1 MKTIVIA
8 NQKGGVGKSTTATT
22 LASMLSE
29 RGYRTLLI
37 DTDMQCNSTDTYRAE
52 TENVATLYDV
62 ILADENERIP
72 ISEAI
77 QTTEYGSIIASDQL
91 LGNADTIIKN
101 DAVNGIYRLQE
112 ALETISSDWDYV
124 IIDTNPTLNSMIY
137 NSLVAA
143 DEIIIPVV
151 ADRYALAGLSQLSG
165 TIKAI
170 KSRPN
175 KNLKVAGLL
184 LIKYKNQT
192 KLGKQ
197 VREDLEK
204 IASQMDTRLF
214 NTTIRETVKVQ
225 ESQVERE
232 PLIKYAPNSTACI
245 DYSAFVDELLERG
258 N

>member
-1 MKTIVIA
+1 MKTLVIA

-22 LASMLSE
+22 IASILNE
-29 RGYRTLLI
+29 KGYKTLLI
-37 DTDMQCNSTDTYRAE
+37 DTDMQCNSTDTYKAK

-62 ILADENERIP
+62 ILADESERVP
-72 ISEAI
+72 LSEAI

-112 ALETISSDWDYV
+112 ALETISNDWDYV

-143 DEIIIPVV
+143 DEVIIPVV
-151 ADRYALAGLSQLSG
+151 ADRYALAGLSQLSD

-192 KLGKQ
+192 NLGRQ
-197 VREDLEK
+197 VREDLESV
-204 IASQMDTRLF
+204 ATQMDTKLF
-214 NTTIRETVKVQ
+214 ETTIRETVKVQ
-225 ESQVERE
+225 ESQVVRE
-232 PLIKYAPNSTACI
+232 PLIKYAPNCTACI
-245 DYSAFVDELLERG
+245 DYKAFVEELIKED
-258 N
+258 